1 MVWMDA
7 NAVVTLFAPALARIV
22 ASYERDRTLRDEL
35 LQEIL
40 MAILSSLPRLAHAD
54 RLKPFVF
61 RIAHNRCVSHVARRM
76 RERANQEPWD
86 DVAAEAISQ
95 ELLLIEQER
104 SRRLLEAIRQLPL
117 PYRQVMT
124 LILEDMSYDEVSEAL
139 GISVANV
146 GIRVNRAKL
155 QLKAILN
162 HE

>member
-7 NAVVTLFAPALARIV
+7 NAVVTQFAPALARIV

-86 DVAAEAISQ
+86 DVAAEATSQ

-146 GIRVNRAKL
+146 GIRVNRAKQ

-162 HE
+162 HG

>member
-1 MVWMDA
+1 MDA
-7 NAVVTLFAPALARIV
+7 NAVVTQFAPALARIA

-61 RIAHNRCVSHVARRM
+61 RIAHNRCLSHVARRM

-86 DVAAEAISQ
+86 DLATEAASQ
-95 ELLLIEQER
+95 EHVLIEQER
-104 SRRLLEAIRQLPL
+104 SQRLLEAIRRLAL

-146 GIRVNRAKL
+146 GIRVNRAKQ
-155 QLKAILN
+155 QLKVILN
-162 HE
+162 DG

>member
-1 MVWMDA
+1 M
-7 NAVVTLFAPALARIV
+7 AV
-22 ASYERDRTLRDEL
+22 
-35 LQEIL
+35 
-40 MAILSSLPRLAHAD
+40 LSSLPRLAHTD

-61 RIAHNRCVSHVARRM
+61 RIAHNRCVSHVSRRM

-86 DVAAEAISQ
+86 DVAAEAASQ

-124 LILEDMSYDEVSEAL
+124 LILEDMSYDEIAEAL
-139 GISVANV
+139 AISVANV
-146 GIRVNRAKL
+146 AVRVNRAKQ
-155 QLKAILN
+155 QLKVLLN